1 VAEEDNV
8 FLRWAR
14 LKQAA
19 QERRDVRAAPTD
31 STDSEETTAPPVTE
45 AASDEPFD
53 LASLPSIESI
63 AAHTDIAAFLRAGVP
78 AELTRA
84 ALRRAWTSDP
94 AIRDF
99 IGIAEN
105 QWDFNDPNAI
115 SGFGPLDPTEN
126 AADLLAEVSRRLE
139 QIPDAFADPTSPADP
154 ARPEATASAE
164 LVLDQPP
171 ATGGPSLTDAGAQSN
186 EMQDMGAP
194 GEQAP
199 REEAQDPPRK
209 RRHGSALPR

>member
-1 VAEEDNV
+1 LAEEHNV
-8 FLRWAR
+8 FRRWAR

-19 QERRDVRAAPTD
+19 KERLDTESAPIDAEEAAT
-31 STDSEETTAPPVTE
+31 PPVVD
-45 AASDEPFD
+45 AAEGKPFD

-63 AAHTDIAAFLRAGVP
+63 VANTDIAAFLRAGVP

-115 SGFGPLDPTEN
+115 PGFGPLDPMEN
-126 AADLLAEVSRRLE
+126 ANDLLAQVGRRLE
-139 QIPDAFADPTSPADP
+139 QLPDARAGMVPVETVPPAG
-154 ARPEATASAE
+154 AVSAE
-164 LVLDQPP
+164 PGQRS
-171 ATGGPSLTDAGAQSN
+171 ATGGPRLADGCAQPD
-186 EMQDMGAP
+186 EIQDTAAP
-194 GEQAP
+194 PEEESIEESRNGP
-199 REEAQDPPRK
+199 RQ

>member
-1 VAEEDNV
+1 MAEEHNV

-14 LKQAA
+14 LKQASK
-19 QERRDVRAAPTD
+19 ERRDAEAAPTA
-31 STDSEETTAPPVTE
+31 SEEAAAPPVAD

-63 AAHTDIAAFLRAGVP
+63 AANTDIAAFLRAGVP

-84 ALRRAWTSDP
+84 ALRRAWSSDP

-115 SGFGPLDPTEN
+115 PGFGPLDPTEK
-126 AADLLAEVSRRLE
+126 AADLLAQVSRRLE
-139 QIPDAFADPTSPADP
+139 QIPDALADMTSPIDPVRPGAAD
-154 ARPEATASAE
+154 SAE
-164 LVLDQPP
+164 PVLDQPP
-171 ATGGPSLTDAGAQSN
+171 ATDEPSLVDAGARSD
-186 EMQDMGAP
+186 EMQDMGAQR
-194 GEQAP
+194 EQAP
-199 REEAQDPPRK
+199 VEEAQDSPRK

>member
-1 VAEEDNV
+1 MPENNV

-14 LKQAA
+14 LKQASRNLGA
-19 QERRDVRAAPTD
+19 EADPTD
-31 STDSEETTAPPVTE
+31 SGQIAEPSAGDVESER
-45 AASDEPFD
+45 PFD

-63 AAHTDIAAFLRAGVP
+63 AAHTDIAAFLNAGVP

-84 ALRRAWTSDP
+84 ALRRAWATDP

-115 SGFGPLDPTEN
+115 PGFGPLDPTDN
-126 AADLLAEVSRRLE
+126 AADWAAHVSEVLEQVQDMHAEAPPPIDPVRQGLVNSEQPALEPTVLAARSLSNDAAAPTTEDRDAGEQPDGPATTAPASRR
-139 QIPDAFADPTSPADP
+139 T
-154 ARPEATASAE
+154 
-164 LVLDQPP
+164 
-171 ATGGPSLTDAGAQSN
+171 
-186 EMQDMGAP
+186 
-194 GEQAP
+194 
-199 REEAQDPPRK
+199 

>member
-1 VAEEDNV
+1 MAEEHNV

-14 LKQAA
+14 LKQASK
-19 QERRDVRAAPTD
+19 EGRDAVAAPAD
-31 STDSEETTAPPVTE
+31 REEAAAPPATE

-63 AAHTDIAAFLRAGVP
+63 AANTDIAAFLRAGVP

-94 AIRDF
+94 VIRDF

-105 QWDFNDPNAI
+105 QWDFNDPSAI
-115 SGFGPLDPTEN
+115 PGFGPLDPMEK
-126 AADLLAEVSRRLE
+126 AADLLAEVSKRL
-139 QIPDAFADPTSPADP
+139 QQLPDALAEVTSPVDPVRPGAAD
-154 ARPEATASAE
+154 AAE
-164 LVLDQPP
+164 PVLDQPP
-171 ATGGPSLTDAGAQSN
+171 ATDRPSLAAAAAEPN
-186 EMQDMGAP
+186 EMQDMAAQR
-194 GEQAP
+194 EQVP
-199 REEAQDPPRK
+199 VEESHDPPRK